1 VTTGYGSA
9 VRTGETRAGDTVVVM
24 GVGGVGINAV
34 QGARIAGARN
44 IVAIDPVEFK
54 RDRSRGFGATH
65 VAATVNEAWPLV
77 NELTRGEMA
86 NVCVIT
92 TDVAE
97 GAYVAQALSMVGK
110 RGRVVLTAVPHPT
123 DVSAAMSLFDML
135 FYEKQL
141 RGSLFGS
148 SNPRSDIPQLWSLY
162 DSGQVKLDELV
173 TREYALEDI
182 NTGYS
187 DMLNGLNLR
196 GLIRY

>member
-24 GVGGVGINAV
+24 GVGGVGVNAV

-97 GAYVAQALSMVGK
+97 GAYVTEH
-110 RGRVVLTAVPHPT
+110 GR
-123 DVSAAMSLFDML
+123 
-135 FYEKQL
+135 L

-148 SNPRSDIPQLWSLY
+148 SKPRSDIPQLWSLY
-162 DSGQVKLDELV
+162 DSGQLKLDELV